1 MCCAI
6 YACAPVVSRLH
17 VVVTSTWA
25 CCRLPE
31 DSARFYG
38 AQIVDA
44 FEYLHSREI
53 VYRDLKVNPN
63 GAPSFSMHAGDDL
76 IAPEDAPEDGNVCL
90 QPENLLLDARG
101 QMKITDLGFAKV
113 VTGDKRTYTLCGT
126 PDYLAPEIILNKVSF
141 HPVHSMSVQCSF
153 MPNARKA
160 LMKQADALKQ

>member
-1 MCCAI
+1 M
-6 YACAPVVSRLH
+6 
-17 VVVTSTWA
+17 
-25 CCRLPE
+25 PE

-53 VYRDLKVNPN
+53 VYRDLKVNQN

-76 IAPEDAPEDGNVCL
+76 IAPEDAPEDDSVCL

-126 PDYLAPEIILNKVSF
+126 PDYLAPEIILNKASF
-141 HPVHSMSVQCSF
+141 HPGHSMSLQCPF
-153 MPNARKA
+153 MPDARKA